1 MTATDGLVPATRS
14 PPSRRLIG
22 IEGLRGLAALLVL
35 FRHVG
40 QYTSDPAETGL
51 LGRLSEWSAHGL
63 TLFFVLSGFLLYR
76 PYAKAILARQELPST
91 RRYAANRLLRIYPGY
106 VVVFVLV
113 CLVFGLAALPGQPGA
128 GEQTVGRLSD
138 PATVVLDLSLLHTY
152 VPGYL
157 LTGITP
163 AWSLTAELTFYVVLP
178 LLAVAAAALAA
189 RWVGPTVAIT
199 AAPAALVV
207 LGLASTAVSVAAQ
220 RGLTDAERVAFAWGP
235 TWTAVWD
242 RSLLAQADLFGY
254 GMLVA
259 VLVTVAG
266 RRSGPSWRPGAFVLA
281 ALALPA
287 LLPLLVVDEQ
297 FGARVMG
304 LAAAALLAGVVLPS
318 RHDRGG
324 DTLLARCLDWSPIRY
339 LGLISYSVYLWHV
352 PVIWGMERHSLTF
365 GDDAGGLLLNTGVTA
380 VIVVGLSTVTYFL
393 VERPALARQVPWR
406 RAPRD
411 RPPSGPPAPFLDPP
425 APSPDA
431 GRQVRRRRP
440 ASRP

>member
-1 MTATDGLVPATRS
+1 M
-14 PPSRRLIG
+14 
-22 IEGLRGLAALLVL
+22 AALLVL

-40 QYTSDPAETGL
+40 QYTTDPAETGL
-51 LGRLSEWSAHGL
+51 LGRVSEWSAHGL

-76 PYAKAILARQELPST
+76 PYATAILARRRLPST
-91 RRYAANRLLRIYPGY
+91 RRYATNRLLRIYPGY

-113 CLVFGLAALPGQPGA
+113 CLVFGLAALPSEPGA
-128 GEQTVGRLSD
+128 GEDAVGRLTD
-138 PATVVLDLSLLHTY
+138 PTAVVLDLSLLHTY
-152 VPGYL
+152 VPAYL

-178 LLAVAAAALAA
+178 LLAAAAAALAA
-189 RWVGPTVAIT
+189 RRVGPTLAIT

-207 LGLASTAVSVAAQ
+207 LGLASTTVSVAAQ
-220 RGLTDAERVAFAWGP
+220 DGLTDPERVAFAWGP

-259 VLVTVAG
+259 VLVAVAG
-266 RRSGPSWRPGAFVLA
+266 RRDVPSWRPGAFVLA

-287 LLPLLVVDEQ
+287 LLPLLEVHEQ
-297 FGARVMG
+297 FSARVMG
-304 LAAAALLAGVVLPS
+304 LAAAALLAAVVLP
-318 RHDRGG
+318 RRGAGRG
-324 DTLLARCLDWSPIRY
+324 DTRLARCLDWYPIRY

-352 PVIWGMERHSLTF
+352 PVIWGLERYSLTF
-365 GDDAGGLLLNTGVTA
+365 GDDAVGMLLTT
-380 VIVVGLSTVTYFL
+380 TVTVVTVVALSAVTYSL

-411 RPPSGPPAPFLDPP
+411 RTPGRGVHAAPE
-425 APSPDA
+425 AA
-431 GRQVRRRRP
+431 G
-440 ASRP
+440 S